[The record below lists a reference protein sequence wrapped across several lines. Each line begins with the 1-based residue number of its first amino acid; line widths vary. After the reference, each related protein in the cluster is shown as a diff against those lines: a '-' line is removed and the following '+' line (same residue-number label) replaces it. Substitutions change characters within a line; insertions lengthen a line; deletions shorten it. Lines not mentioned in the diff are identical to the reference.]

1 MHRSFLNE
9 QQSHSSID
17 STTRKTCKFLQN
29 YLRNMIFPL
38 SKALLILSVGLFLAP
53 TDVASS
59 ETHAARS
66 EDGLAS
72 NSTTHR
78 HDHSLGEIKPAKGGA
93 PTASN
98 PVVPGH
104 RYTPGQNRPVFAHP
118 TESSAES
125 TTQSKS
131 VAARQFVDLNPTTST
146 LTTTTGVRSISTPV
160 TYSPVMVTTEVP
172 KVVFTTTLT
181 IHKPAISQSS
191 PGTTTFASLT
201 TTGVASGQPAYQSV
215 TVLVSQKSTDT
226 INSPA
231 AQSSSLSTAFASAT
245 TTGGSTGA
253 ASDSFAYQSVTIM
266 LTQES
271 SGVLPQSETLTGPPL
286 SLLPC
291 KGPAAGPGLTPVG
304 CTIVSSAETTPQP
317 TTTYTWTEFNANSIT
332 RSLWGVHAV
341 PVALA
346 SSTPSSNH
354 SQPWTGDSTPCAN
367 NETWE
372 CVDTPSGILS
382 LGPISQIF
390 GAATGAPPSVPTS
403 GNHSQDWTSNS
414 SPCANNRSME
424 CVANGSNTTTPEP
437 IVSLLTAFQPSSN
450 INALSTGNGLFPT
463 ILPELSMIVSTIS
476 STTMAS
482 PTTSRSD
489 IPSTPASI
497 PWILEPS
504 RCASNSSLK
513 CLVHGTSTFVVGT
526 LGLPP
531 QTVSQSFVPCAQN
544 TTLSCL
550 VDGSYTMT
558 VGRPPHKIS
567 LGFNSGSM
575 FPSSNFT
582 SSSVPLFNSQ
592 STATVVVTPPPAISS
607 TLTMMASLTTS
618 LGDNPTTSALGL
630 PPQGRQSSTVPTT
643 SGTTSSP
650 PHVPYPY
657 PRASNGV
664 KKIKVPTFLVFL
676 CFLATIVASID
687 IQSISSL
694 AGRSDPGLAPRTS
707 TNVNYAPLIS
717 SLEAII
723 SSSTEADG
731 NWGIGVPPA
740 ATSAAPPQ
748 NGQYGGGNGGGS
760 TTAAP
765 QNSLYSGGNV
775 GGPTSTAPP
784 NGQIAGGN
792 AGEPTSPASTPAA
805 TSFTHVVS
813 ILTSSFSPFPS
824 NFIQPVTGSGT
835 EAPVVTPSLPESS
848 TAAKSGAS
856 NVKIPLFL
864 LFLCTLA
871 SIAAA
876 PINPRGLIGPSE
888 ITFSSASPTSWYSST
903 PDNSSTAVPQG
914 PVPVRC
920 VSNTNLEC
928 VIQGTRTF
936 TVETLSPQ
944 TTQSTLATTILLA
957 TTTSLAKT
965 TSAPPKSSKTAT
977 SGSSKMKVPSF
988 LLFFYSLALLAA
1000 ATVNPSPRGLIGP
1013 GEINFTSAPFQT
1025 SEHSANLT
1033 ISTIATT
1040 APTTEI
1046 MSSSTLNDASATP
1059 QVPNP
1064 IECASNTSLMCVVQG
1079 TRTFTVGTLV
1089 PQATLTTVPSIGVG
1103 FPHSATSASPTSSKI
1118 GSGASKVKIP
1128 SFLVFLSS
1136 FVNHAAADSFPIPPN
1151 YRGGSARFQSETTS
1165 QELRRIATPFLLL
1178 MLLCAAATLFSAGIG
1193 RKKHRKREE
1202 HGGYD
1207 SGWVVQRGEHVDS
1220 AHEERKGQ

>member
-1 MHRSFLNE
+1 LHRSFLNE

-38 SKALLILSVGLFLAP
+38 SKALLIFSVGLFLAP
-53 TDVASS
+53 TGVASS

-78 HDHSLGEIKPAKGGA
+78 HDHSLGEIRPAKGGA
-93 PTASN
+93 PTASS

-104 RYTPGQNRPVFAHP
+104 RYTPGQNRPLFAHP

-131 VAARQFVDLNPTTST
+131 VAARQFADLNPTTST
-146 LTTTTGVRSISTPV
+146 LTTRTGVRSISTPV

-181 IHKPAISQSS
+181 IHKPAVSQSS
-191 PGTTTFASLT
+191 PGTTGFASLT

-215 TVLVSQKSTDT
+215 TVLVPQKSAGT
-226 INSPA
+226 INSLA
-231 AQSSSLSTAFASAT
+231 AQSSPLSTAFAAVT
-245 TTGGSTGA
+245 TGA
-253 ASDSFAYQSVTIM
+253 ASGSFAYQSVTIM

-271 SGVLPQSETLTGPPL
+271 SGVFPQSETLTGPPL
-286 SLLPC
+286 SLPPC

-332 RSLWGVHAV
+332 RSSWGIHAV
-341 PVALA
+341 PVELA

-354 SQPWTGDSTPCAN
+354 SQSWTGGSTPFAD

-372 CVDTPSGILS
+372 CVDTPSGIPSLS
-382 LGPISQIF
+382 PISQIL

-424 CVANGSNTTTPEP
+424 CVVNGSNTITLEP

-450 INALSTGNGLFPT
+450 INTLSTGNGLFPT
-463 ILPELSMIVSTIS
+463 ILSELSMIVSTIS

-482 PTTSRSD
+482 RSTSRGD

-497 PWILEPS
+497 PWILDPS

-531 QTVSQSFVPCAQN
+531 QTVSQSFFPCAQN
-544 TTLSCL
+544 TTSSCL

-558 VGRPPHKIS
+558 VRRPPHKIS

-607 TLTMMASLTTS
+607 TLTTMASLTTS
-618 LGDNPTTSALGL
+618 LGDTPTTSALGL

-650 PHVPYPY
+650 PHAPYPY

-664 KKIKVPTFLVFL
+664 KRVKVPTFLVFL
-676 CFLATIVASID
+676 CFLTTIVASID

-694 AGRSDPGLAPRTS
+694 AGRSDPGLALRTS

-760 TTAAP
+760 TATAP

-775 GGPTSTAPP
+775 GGSTSTAPP

-792 AGEPTSPASTPAA
+792 AGDPTSPASTPAA
-805 TSFTHVVS
+805 TSFTHAVS

-835 EAPVVTPSLPESS
+835 EAPVVTPSPPESS

-864 LFLCTLA
+864 LLLCTLA

-876 PINPRGLIGPSE
+876 TINPRGIIGPSE
-888 ITFSSASPTSWYSST
+888 ITFSSASPTS
-903 PDNSSTAVPQG
+903 
-914 PVPVRC
+914 
-920 VSNTNLEC
+920 
-928 VIQGTRTF
+928 
-936 TVETLSPQ
+936 
-944 TTQSTLATTILLA
+944 
-957 TTTSLAKT
+957 
-965 TSAPPKSSKTAT
+965 
-977 SGSSKMKVPSF
+977 
-988 LLFFYSLALLAA
+988 
-1000 ATVNPSPRGLIGP
+1000 
-1013 GEINFTSAPFQT
+1013 
-1025 SEHSANLT
+1025 
-1033 ISTIATT
+1033 
-1040 APTTEI
+1040 
-1046 MSSSTLNDASATP
+1046 
-1059 QVPNP
+1059 
-1064 IECASNTSLMCVVQG
+1064 
-1079 TRTFTVGTLV
+1079 
-1089 PQATLTTVPSIGVG
+1089 
-1103 FPHSATSASPTSSKI
+1103 
-1118 GSGASKVKIP
+1118 
-1128 SFLVFLSS
+1128 
-1136 FVNHAAADSFPIPPN
+1136 
-1151 YRGGSARFQSETTS
+1151 
-1165 QELRRIATPFLLL
+1165 
-1178 MLLCAAATLFSAGIG
+1178 
-1193 RKKHRKREE
+1193 
-1202 HGGYD
+1202 
-1207 SGWVVQRGEHVDS
+1207 
-1220 AHEERKGQ
+1220 